1 MVGEFWFYVTMVL
14 ICTGYALL
22 MQSYPQ
28 WKLYFSIGL
37 AGVIVAGGALVYWDA
52 KKREDV
58 HTKMGQLERDLE
70 VAKKEAAK
78 QESLVRD
85 AKNEAHLLGE
95 QLKVKSDE
103 LSRVLKDKP
112 HIDGEINRV
121 RIFPWQ
127 RASEAQHRTDEMSA
141 ATGVLVAARIANQ
154 GSSTPLTNWELSIEL
169 ADHTII
175 LAQKWPVKKTMR
187 ILCKDASLTVSKDE
201 YLDAKSTEAIQRTEE
216 RSGITIWMVK
226 NIPLGDRQIKNSVYT
241 LTARDNTGVIHALKT
256 FSLVSLP
263 QQCSGFQV
271 LD

>member
-1 MVGEFWFYVTMVL
+1 MVGEFWFYATTVL

-37 AGVIVAGGALVYWDA
+37 AVFIVVGGVLVYWDT
-52 KKREDV
+52 KKKEDI
-58 HTKMGQLERDLE
+58 HTKMSQLERDLE

-103 LSRVLKDKP
+103 LSRVLKDQP
-112 HIDGEINRV
+112 HIEGEINRV

-127 RASEAQHRTDEMSA
+127 RASEGQHRTDEMTA
-141 ATGVLVAARIANQ
+141 ATGVFVAARIENG

-175 LAQKWPVKKTMR
+175 RAQKWPVKKTMR

-201 YLDAKSTEAIQRTEE
+201 YLDAKSKEAVQRTEE

-241 LTARDNTGVIHALKT
+241 LTARDNTGVIHALKK
-256 FSLVSLP
+256 FSLASLP
-263 QQCSGFQV
+263 QQCSGFEV